1 VLLLY
6 RKAGLLEFTDEVV
19 NRPAVQQMISRVKFG
34 VDPVAEAAGYNK
46 MTTIIRVHLKDGR
59 TISGRADFAK
69 GSPMIPMSF
78 DDEIAKFLD
87 CAAFAKWPA
96 AKAKAVVEMVR
107 KLEDVPDVRR
117 LTALLG

>member
-1 VLLLY
+1 MSREKLKHL
-6 RKAGLLEFTDEVV
+6 GLQLPLF
-19 NRPAVQQMISRVKFG
+19 P
-34 VDPVAEAAGYNK
+34 
-46 MTTIIRVHLKDGR
+46 TTSVGSFPKPDYLARA
-59 TISGRADFAK
+59 RADFAK

-107 KLEDVPDVRR
+107 KLEDVPDVRK